1 MYWAYSTDEEERFR
15 PECISNALRR
25 IFEEKSVF
33 EEGVYWAYSTD
44 EKSDSHRNASPTLC
58 VGFSRRNRYSK
69 KECTGR
75 TRLMRRAIYTENPS
89 KDSAFAIAAAV
100 TSAPLNILATS
111 ITLSL
116 PLTRLMEVI
125 ALSPEN
131 SLVTT

>member
-1 MYWAYSTDEEERFR
+1 M
-15 PECISNALRR
+15 ISRQRLRSIMR
-25 IFEEKSVF
+25 ETQLLEFFEHLGLFKLLSL
-33 EEGVYWAYSTD
+33 SIIL
-44 EKSDSHRNASPTLC
+44 LC
-58 VGFSRRNRYSK
+58 EVFSRLDFFSK

-89 KDSAFAIAAAV
+89 KDSAFAIAAGV

-116 PLTRLMEVI
+116 PLTRLMEVT

>member
-1 MYWAYSTDEEERFR
+1 M
-15 PECISNALRR
+15 
-25 IFEEKSVF
+25 K
-33 EEGVYWAYSTD
+33 
-44 EKSDSHRNASPTLC
+44 KSDSDRNASPTLCAGFSRRNRYSKKECTGRTRLMKKSDLHRNASPTLC

-89 KDSAFAIAAAV
+89 KDSAFAIAAGV

-116 PLTRLMEVI
+116 PLTRLMEVT